1 MISVSL
7 VESLAG
13 SSQQAEANQ
22 LRKMD
27 PSEILQSI
35 YLAGFELQTFDRF
48 PRAVGVTKGNCIAL
62 LEPDGSGL
70 RMIGRP
76 GWRMGEGLGVL
87 TTKGNE
93 KVFQAKNQVVVATPE
108 RLKELQEF
116 ERELTILLAPRPN

>member
-1 MISVSL
+1 
-7 VESLAG
+7 
-13 SSQQAEANQ
+13 
-22 LRKMD
+22 MD

-48 PRAVGVTKGNCIAL
+48 PRAIGVIKGNCIAL

-70 RMIGRP
+70 HVIGRP
-76 GWRMGEGLGVL
+76 GWRMGEALGVL

-93 KVFQAKNQVVVATPE
+93 QVFQAKDQVVVATPE

-116 ERELTILLAPRPN
+116 EGELTILLAPRPN